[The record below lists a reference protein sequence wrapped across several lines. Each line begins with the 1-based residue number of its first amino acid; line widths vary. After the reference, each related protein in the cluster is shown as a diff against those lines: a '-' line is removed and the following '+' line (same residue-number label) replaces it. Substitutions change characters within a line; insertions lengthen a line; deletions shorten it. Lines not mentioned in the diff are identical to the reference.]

1 MAQMK
6 NARMVVI
13 IQARMGSTRL
23 PGKVLMD
30 LAGQPVLL
38 RGVRR
43 TRRAKMID
51 AVAVATSIK
60 PADDAVSE
68 LCRQQGIPCFRG
80 SEDDVLDRYYYAAT
94 EFGANIVVRITGDC
108 PLIEPVI
115 VDQTIA
121 EFIKHAPEVDYACN
135 FLPARTY
142 PRGLDTEVV
151 GFEALKRVWRED
163 DNPARREHVTPYIRE
178 NPNLFRITGIS
189 SPIDYSNQR
198 WTLDTEEDLEF
209 IRRIYDYFG
218 HDRFT
223 WQDILNTLKKH
234 PEWLKINQH
243 VQQKKM

>member
-1 MAQMK
+1 MK
-6 NARMVVI
+6 STKVVVI

-30 LAGQPVLL
+30 LAGQPALL
-38 RGVRR
+38 RCVRR

-80 SEDDVLDRYYYAAT
+80 SEDDVLDRYYHAAT
-94 EFGANIVVRITGDC
+94 EFGADIVVRITGDC

-151 GFEALKRVWRED
+151 GFGALKRVWRED
-163 DNPARREHVTPYIRE
+163 DDPARREHVTPYIRE
-178 NPNLFRITGIS
+178 NPNLFCITSIA
-189 SPIDYSNQR
+189 SPVDYSNQR
-198 WTLDTEEDLEF
+198 WTLDTGEDLEF
-209 IRRIYDYFG
+209 VRCIYNYFG
-218 HDRFT
+218 HDGFT
-223 WQDILNTLKKH
+223 WKEVLSTLEDH
-234 PEWLKINQH
+234 PQWLKINQH
-243 VQQKKM
+243 VQQREI